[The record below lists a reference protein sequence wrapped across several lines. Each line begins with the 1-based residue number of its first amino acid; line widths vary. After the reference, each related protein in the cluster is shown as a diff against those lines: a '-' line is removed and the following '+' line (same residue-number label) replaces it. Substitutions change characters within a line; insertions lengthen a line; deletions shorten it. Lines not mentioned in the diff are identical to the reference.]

1 MTETEETKPT
11 PPHGARL
18 LEIGETIQDG
28 DLHWNSTEKHWL
40 AVTPPGE
47 EKVEPGHDSRLVGVV
62 SGEEEIDFLWWTV
75 EKDNVMAGGSGFTS
89 LAAWGRSN
97 WPL

>member
-1 MTETEETKPT
+1 MRPSFQGGITVTDT
-11 PPHGARL
+11 
-18 LEIGETIQDG
+18 DG
-28 DLHWNSTEKHWL
+28 DSSG
-40 AVTPPGE
+40 GE
-47 EKVEPGHDSRLVGVV
+47 ELESETADITEGDSGGPMFGVV

-75 EKDNVMAGGSGFTS
+75 EKDNVMAGGGGFTS